1 MSTDMTTHATP
12 CRRAL
17 TAALGLCV
25 LALLAHL
32 PAGAV
37 TPPANAQVAAP
48 AAPVGTFYAVLLDTM
63 KQAKRL
69 GPKGRYDKLLP
80 VIMHTF
86 DVAGMMRI
94 ASGPG
99 WESASPVQQAGLVEA
114 FSRMMTATYA
124 SRFDDFTGET
134 FEVSPAEDQPP
145 GNKLVRTRL
154 IQSNGKTVTLNY
166 LMHNTPVGWKIADVY
181 LDGTI
186 SQLTAQRAEYAGIMK
201 SGGPDALAGSLRQ
214 KADKLLGGG

>member
-1 MSTDMTTHATP
+1 MMMHCSTP
-12 CRRAL
+12 CQRAL
-17 TAALGLCV
+17 TAALGLCA

-48 AAPVGTFYAVLLDTM
+48 AAPVNNFYATLLETM

-80 VIMHTF
+80 VIMNTF

-99 WESASPVQQAGLVEA
+99 WETATPGQQAGLVDA

-134 FEVSPAEDQPP
+134 FEVSPAEEQPP

-154 IQSNGKTVTLNY
+154 IQSNGKAVTLNY
-166 LMHNTPVGWKIADVY
+166 LMRTTPVGWKIADVY

-214 KADKLLGGG
+214 KADKLLGGS